1 MDTSFLL
8 KAIMIGVAVAAPV
21 GPMSMLCIQQTLS
34 HGRAAGLA
42 AGAGI
47 ALADGTYA
55 AIAAFG
61 VGALAPVLL
70 RAEFWLKIV
79 GALVFLYLGARAI
92 TRRARPST
100 SQNPPGSAPKS
111 LAMAYVLT
119 LSNPPTILFFAGV
132 YGSVANL
139 SGTGQSLLFAGGVLA
154 GSMLWWMLLSAVFGR
169 ARHALNPKTI
179 RAANAIAGVIL
190 CGFGLYGL
198 IDVMLGAR
206 EKRA

>member
-1 MDTSFLL
+1 
-8 KAIMIGVAVAAPV
+8 
-21 GPMSMLCIQQTLS
+21 
-34 HGRAAGLA
+34 
-42 AGAGI
+42 
-47 ALADGTYA
+47 
-55 AIAAFG
+55 
-61 VGALAPVLL
+61 
-70 RAEFWLKIV
+70 
-79 GALVFLYLGARAI
+79 
-92 TRRARPST
+92 
-100 SQNPPGSAPKS
+100 
-111 LAMAYVLT
+111 MAYVLT

-206 EKRA
+206 EKRAKPERCALSQERITEAPCRSRGLGLDYETEDGSG